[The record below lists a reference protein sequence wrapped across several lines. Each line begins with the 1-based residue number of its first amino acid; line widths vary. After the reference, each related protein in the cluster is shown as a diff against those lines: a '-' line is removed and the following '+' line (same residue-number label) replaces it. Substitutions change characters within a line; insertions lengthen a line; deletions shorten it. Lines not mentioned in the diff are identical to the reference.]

1 MVFDGSASGL
11 RQFAAETMGHDGIM
25 RGLRRDRVVIAT
37 EVTESRQ
44 NWQDSVAIVS
54 GNVGQ

>member
-25 RGLRRDRVVIAT
+25 WDRVVIAT

-54 GNVGQ
+54 RNVGQ